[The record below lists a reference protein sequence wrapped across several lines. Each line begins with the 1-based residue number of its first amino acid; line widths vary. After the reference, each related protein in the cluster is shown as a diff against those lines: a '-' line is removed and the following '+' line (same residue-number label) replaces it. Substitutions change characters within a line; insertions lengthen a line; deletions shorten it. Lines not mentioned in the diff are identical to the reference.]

1 MAVGSAI
8 ITAGASLYGSKRN
21 RDEQRRATAQAN
33 ERADAQTQRALV
45 NLQPGYEQAMQSQQR
60 GYEQAMQSE
69 RGGFG
74 QANRINQEALER
86 AMMMRGSTFMPQMQA
101 YERGNVAAQEANLAA
116 LPAMR
121 AAILGGRMPA
131 PMQARSLPINQTAL
145 EGLMNPTAQQF
156 QQRPA
161 RQSGQN
167 LAGMGM
173 QGGRMG
179 QKVLGSM
186 GMGRRGMGMNQ
197 PMNQPMNN
205 RPMTEEE
212 YMQQAMY
219 EQRPTMQF
227 ERSRYEMP

>member
-1 MAVGSAI
+1 MAVASSTAALIGAGIGAGS
-8 ITAGASLYGSKRN
+8 SLYGSKKN
-21 RDEQRRATAQAN
+21 RDEQRRATTQAN
-33 ERADAQTQRALV
+33 EMNEAQTQRSLAS
-45 NLQPGYEQAMQSQQR
+45 LQPGYEQAMQTQR
-60 GYEQAMQSE
+60 RS
-69 RGGFG
+69 FG
-74 QANRINQEALER
+74 QADRINQEALER
-86 AMMMRGSTFMPQMQA
+86 AMMMRRDVFMPQMQA
-101 YERGNVAAQEANLAA
+101 YEGGNLAAQEANLAS

-121 AAILGGRMPA
+121 AAILGGKMPA
-131 PMQARSLPINQTAL
+131 AMQARSLPINQTAL

-156 QQRPA
+156 RPE
-161 RQSGQN
+161 RQGGMGG
-167 LAGMGM
+167 GMGM

>member
-1 MAVGSAI
+1 MGIEAAIVSAAIGAGS
-8 ITAGASLYGSKRN
+8 SLYGAKRN
-21 RDEQRRATAQAN
+21 RAEQRRATTQAN
-33 ERADAQTQRALV
+33 ERVDDQTQRALAS
-45 NLQPGYEQAMQSQQR
+45 LQPGYEQAMQS
-60 GYEQAMQSE
+60 E
-69 RGGFG
+69 RRGFG
-74 QANRINQEALER
+74 QADRINQEALER
-86 AMMMRGSTFMPQMQA
+86 AMMMRRDVFMPQMQA
-101 YERGNVAAQEANLAA
+101 YEGGNLAAQEANLAS

-156 QQRPA
+156 QQRPD

-179 QKVLGSM
+179 QKMLGSM

-197 PMNQPMNN
+197 PMSQPMNN

>member
-1 MAVGSAI
+1 MGIEAAIVSAAIGAGS
-8 ITAGASLYGSKRN
+8 SLYGAKRN
-21 RDEQRRATAQAN
+21 RDEQRRAITQAN
-33 ERADAQTQRALV
+33 ERADAQTQRALA
-45 NLQPGYEQAMQSQQR
+45 NLQPGYEQAMQS
-60 GYEQAMQSE
+60 E
-69 RGGFG
+69 RRGFG
-74 QANRINQEALER
+74 QAARINQEALER
-86 AMMMRGSTFMPQMQA
+86 AMMMRRDVFMPQMQA
-101 YERGNVAAQEANLAA
+101 YEGGNLAAQEANLAS

-179 QKVLGSM
+179 QKMLGSM

-197 PMNQPMNN
+197 PMSQPMNN